1 MYDQGILS
9 EFFQLYLDALMQKF
23 ELCNSL
29 FIQRFLDP
37 DNHISNHSGIVSLKY
52 SFEGS

>member
-1 MYDQGILS
+1 MYDQAILS
-9 EFFQLYLDALMQKF
+9 EIFQLYLDALVQKF

-37 DNHISNHSGIVSLKY
+37 DNHITNHSGTFFLRYFIQ
-52 SFEGS
+52 